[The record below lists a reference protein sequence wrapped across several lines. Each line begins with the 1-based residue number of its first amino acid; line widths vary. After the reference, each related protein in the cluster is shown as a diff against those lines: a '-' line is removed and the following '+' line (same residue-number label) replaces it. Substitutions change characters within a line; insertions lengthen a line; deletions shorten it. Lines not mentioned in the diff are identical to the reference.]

1 VHTLGSAAVV
11 HDLAAAHEIS
21 SLRVVHRGE
30 VVIAVG
36 PQDKPFPV
44 SSIRK
49 SILSALFGFPIER
62 GLVHLDS
69 TLADLGVDDSPLLTP
84 LELSATLAHLLT
96 SSSGVYLPL
105 NFESSYGIFQNTAA
119 SWPERGSATPGAK
132 FHYSNWDFN
141 VLGEIYQRVTGTA
154 LFVAVDQLIAQP
166 LGFRD
171 WNPLQHARLR
181 YVYDPLGATP
191 RFPNYAMQL
200 SARDLA
206 CLGQLYLN
214 SGKWNGQQIVP
225 ASWVEQSTRCV
236 VQTGLPKPFG
246 HYGYLWWTIDDAGES
261 ALPSGSY
268 SAIGLGGKAISIVPA
283 YDLVIVALCTHT
295 AGASTQV
302 AIPDDIIKAVR
313 ACIAADD

>member
-1 VHTLGSAAVV
+1 MTSLGSAGVV
-11 HDLAAAHEIS
+11 HDLAAAHEIT
-21 SLRVVHRGE
+21 SLRVVHGGQ

-36 PQDKPFPV
+36 PQDKPIPV

-49 SILSALFGFPIER
+49 SILSALFGWPIER
-62 GLVHLDS
+62 GLVQLDS
-69 TLADLGVDDSPLLTP
+69 TLADLGIDDSPELTP
-84 LELSATLAHLLT
+84 LELSATLEDLLA

-105 NFESSYGIFQNTAA
+105 NFESSYDIFQNTAA
-119 SWPERGSATPGAK
+119 SWPGRGSAPPGTK

-154 LFVAVDQLIAQP
+154 LFVAVDRLLAEP

-181 YVYDPLGATP
+181 YGYDPLGATP
-191 RFPNYAMQL
+191 RFPNFAMQL

-214 SGKWNGQQIVP
+214 CGMWNGQQVVP
-225 ASWVEQSTRCV
+225 ANWVEQSTRCL
-236 VQTGLPKPFG
+236 VQTGLPNPFG
-246 HYGYLWWTIDDAGES
+246 HYGYLWWTIDDTNES
-261 ALPSGSY
+261 ALPGGSY
-268 SAIGLGGKAISIVPA
+268 SAIGLGGKVISIVPA
-283 YDLVIVALCTHT
+283 DDLVIVVLCAHM

-302 AIPDDIIKAVR
+302 AIPDDIVNAVR
-313 ACIAADD
+313 ACIAND